1 MRPIDAD
8 LVKKTLNDL
17 ECVGGHKY
25 WREGVNTMINKVFP
39 QIIDDM
45 PTVEINE
52 NQTKTGVLNMN
63 ELTYN
68 TIMGVIYGAMW
79 DYNFNVRLNNS
90 TDELLSS
97 RRGYINGLSTMA
109 AAIGIK
115 VIVTYEN
122 IFTNSLITDITV
134 NGTSVLDWKNGIDK

>member
-1 MRPIDAD
+1 
-8 LVKKTLNDL
+8 
-17 ECVGGHKY
+17 
-25 WREGVNTMINKVFP
+25 
-39 QIIDDM
+39 
-45 PTVEINE
+45 
-52 NQTKTGVLNMN
+52 MN

-109 AAIGIK
+109 FLTLSLK
-115 VIVTYEN
+115 SVIIYIEVLTN
-122 IFTNSLITDITV
+122 IH
-134 NGTSVLDWKNGIDK
+134 

>member
-1 MRPIDAD
+1 M
-8 LVKKTLNDL
+8 LK
-17 ECVGGHKY
+17 
-25 WREGVNTMINKVFP
+25 
-39 QIIDDM
+39 
-45 PTVEINE
+45 
-52 NQTKTGVLNMN
+52 MN

-79 DYNFNVRLNNS
+79 DYNFNVRLHNS

-97 RRGYINGLSTMA
+97 RRGYISGLSTMA

-122 IFTNSLITDITV
+122 ILINSLITDITV
-134 NGTSVLDWKNGIDK
+134 NGISVIDWKNGINN

>member
-1 MRPIDAD
+1 
-8 LVKKTLNDL
+8 
-17 ECVGGHKY
+17 
-25 WREGVNTMINKVFP
+25 
-39 QIIDDM
+39 
-45 PTVEINE
+45 
-52 NQTKTGVLNMN
+52 MN

-79 DYNFNVRLNNS
+79 DYNFNVSLHNS

-122 IFTNSLITDITV
+122 ILINSPITDITV